1 MKKYIHISND
11 IKNKIID
18 GTYQSNEKLPSE
30 KEFGELYDASKMTVK
45 QALDILVTE
54 GMIIKRRGAGTF
66 VKDLSSGELERIS
79 INSQFR
85 GKTAEHP
92 REAVTSKVLEFS
104 VVPCDELVQQK
115 LNLDEQEFVYFV
127 HRVRYVN
134 GEAHTVEESFMP
146 INLITNLKLNDVQK
160 SIYSY
165 IQETLNLSIQ
175 SVHRFITVRKG
186 NELEIKELN
195 LEEGDPVA
203 VVEQVGYLSTGQAFE
218 YSTSVHRYDFF
229 KTEMVITKID
239 DIKKPLDKF

>member
-18 GTYQSNEKLPSE
+18 GTYQANEKLPSE
-30 KEFGELYDASKMTVK
+30 KELGELYKVSKMTVK

-66 VKDLSSGELERIS
+66 VKDLSNDELKRIS

-92 REAVTSKVLEFS
+92 REKVTSKVLEFS
-104 VVPCDELVQQK
+104 VIPCDNLVQKK
-115 LNLDEQEFVYFV
+115 LNLEEQEFVYFV
-127 HRVRYVN
+127 HRTRYIDGV
-134 GEAHTVEESFMP
+134 AHTVEESFMP
-146 INLITNLKLNDVQK
+146 INLIVNLKLSNVEH

-165 IQETLNLSIQ
+165 IQENLNLSIQ
-175 SVHRFITVRKG
+175 SVHRFITVRKA
-186 NELEIKELN
+186 NELEINELK

-229 KTEMVITKID
+229 KTEMIITKID
-239 DIKKPLDKF
+239 NVY